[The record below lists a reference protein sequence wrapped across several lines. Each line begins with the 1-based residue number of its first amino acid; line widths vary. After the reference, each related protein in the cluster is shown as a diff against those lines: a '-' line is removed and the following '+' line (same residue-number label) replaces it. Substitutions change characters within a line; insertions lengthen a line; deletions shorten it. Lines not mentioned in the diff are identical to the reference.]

1 MTLEELLMSAKTD
14 SERKKILLAYYK
26 GFNEG
31 IRISLNL
38 LTEGDTRNVD
48 GVEDT

>member
-1 MTLEELLMSAKTD
+1 MTIKELLMSAKTD

-38 LTEGDTRNVD
+38 LTEGDTKDAD
-48 GVEDT
+48 GDNKT